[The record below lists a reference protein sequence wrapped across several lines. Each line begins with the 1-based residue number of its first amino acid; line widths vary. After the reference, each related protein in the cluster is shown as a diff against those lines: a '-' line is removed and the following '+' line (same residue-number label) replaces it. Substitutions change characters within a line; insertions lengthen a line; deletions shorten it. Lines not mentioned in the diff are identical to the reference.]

1 MEHIDNIYILGLILV
16 VVAGLYFYFMQ
27 PTKPKLLPASEAFV
41 PAPATVVKMAEP
53 MPVPREVSPSGPSP
67 PNARI
72 PEAEAK
78 KHDVYMP
85 VPNDPQDEQY
95 GSQDIQ
101 DNLRYPERLFGPGV
115 VNGGNKVLQ
124 ESEVA
129 GQKTLGTVQPIQPFS
144 PELAL
149 NGALIDGI
157 GPDDTQT
164 NPNFASF

>member
-1 MEHIDNIYILGLILV
+1 MENIDNIYILCLIFL

-27 PTKPKLLPASEAFV
+27 PGKPSLLPASEAFV
-41 PAPATVVKMAEP
+41 PAPATIIKMAEP
-53 MPVPREVSPSGPSP
+53 IPVPRQVSPSGPSP

-72 PEAEAK
+72 PEEEAK
-78 KHDVYMP
+78 KNDIYNI

-115 VNGGNKVLQ
+115 VNGGNKLLQ

-129 GQKTLGTVQPIQPFS
+129 GPKMLGTAQPIQPFS

-149 NGALIDGI
+149 NGALIDGV
-157 GPDDTQT
+157 GADDTQT